1 MYMYTYIHISFHF
14 SFDCDHS
21 LARALVP
28 HFICIYI
35 YIYTYT
41 YVPTPTGWAS
51 FANLAAALKGK
62 LGKDVSHHLKSL
74 VVCLCVPVCGRER
87 IIHIQMQLSTSS
99 LSRSLCLGFRL

>member
-62 LGKDVSHHLKSL
+62 LGKDVSHTSSPSWY
-74 VVCLCVPVCGRER
+74 VCVCLCVGERE
-87 IIHIQMQLSTSS
+87 SYTYK
-99 LSRSLCLGFRL
+99 CN